1 MSDSNKVIIG
11 IDFGSSGISFAYG
24 FKSDQNK
31 NVIQGH
37 FEDQIKN
44 SKISAEIILDNNL
57 KEVLAFGTKCESY
70 ISHNEPNTYHH
81 FKQIKMNL
89 YKKNYKIKSNNQ
101 QKEVDIE
108 YIIRLI
114 LIEVKKNTIME
125 IKKTKPSIIEKDCI
139 FVISVPAI
147 WDLKSKQIMLQASQ
161 NAGLFEENEDTSTFF
176 SLEPEAASIYYNTE
190 LSNYQDVIE
199 PGCGFILCDL
209 GGGTADI
216 IAQKKVMINNKIYFD
231 ELHPPTGGSYGIQ
244 NINDNFIER
253 VIKKLFGEQNVNKLL
268 ENIKD
273 DYLEW
278 VKFEN
283 EVELF
288 KKSYNFTFIDNNI
301 KYYCINCEI
310 FQNCFDGKINI
321 EDLVNNFNQNR
332 PENLKIRIKRR
343 WNIEFPYKIMDDLM
357 EELLEGVVNY
367 IKEISNNP
375 NIKIQ
380 SLIFTGGGSLNPS
393 ITSKIEKKTASYL
406 NYIKSH
412 NPETA
417 ISMGSVKWAYD
428 KNIISKRIAKFT
440 FGVAKSLEWNEELH
454 KNGGKKIFNTLTN
467 KYDCDNLF
475 DKFITKGEEIPS
487 NKVITKYFLMDSPS
501 IIIDLYKT
509 EKENVTFCDE
519 KENGKNVTQKFGELY
534 IEVKDGFDPFEN
546 SVGVDMKMGGTFISM
561 SAIFVKTG
569 KKASTICIFDDKED
583 KKV

>member
-24 FKSDQNK
+24 FKSDQNR

-37 FEDQIKN
+37 FEDQTQGT
-44 SKISAEIILDNNL
+44 KIPAEIILDNNL

-89 YKKNYKIKSNNQ
+89 YKKNYKIKSQNQ
-101 QKEVDIE
+101 QKEVEVDIE

-114 LIEVKKNTIME
+114 LIEVKQNTITE

-147 WDLKSKQIMLQASQ
+147 WTFESKQIMLQASQ

-190 LSNYQDVIE
+190 VNSYKDVIDS
-199 PGCGFILCDL
+199 GCGFILCDM

-231 ELHPPTGGSYGIQ
+231 ELDPPTGGSYGIQ

-273 DYLEW
+273 DYHEW

-310 FQNCFDGKINI
+310 FQSCFDGKINI

-440 FGVAKSLEWNEELH
+440 LGIAISDEWNEELH

-509 EKENVTFCDE
+509 EKENVTFYDE
-519 KENGKNVTQKFGELY
+519 KENGKNVTQKIGEFT
-534 IEVKDGFDPFEN
+534 IEVKDGFDQFKN
-546 SVGVDMKMGGTFISM
+546 KVSVDMKIGGTFIEI
-561 SAIFVKTG
+561 SAIYEKTG
-569 KKASTICIFDDKED
+569 KKVNANFDCLKI
-583 KKV
+583 KK

>member
-24 FKSDQNK
+24 FISDQNR

-37 FEDQIKN
+37 FEDQVQGT
-44 SKISAEIILDNNL
+44 KIPAEIILDNNL
-57 KEVLAFGTKCESY
+57 KKVLAFGTKCESY

-89 YKKNYKIKSNNQ
+89 YKKNYKIKSQNQ
-101 QKEVDIE
+101 QKEVEVDIE

-114 LIEVKKNTIME
+114 LIEVKQNTITE

-147 WDLKSKQIMLQASQ
+147 WTFESKQIMLQASQ

-216 IAQKKVMINNKIYFD
+216 IAHKKVMIDNKIYFD
-231 ELHPPTGGSYGIQ
+231 ELYPPTGGSYGIQ

-367 IKEISNNP
+367 IKKISNNP
-375 NIKIQ
+375 
-380 SLIFTGGGSLNPS
+380 
-393 ITSKIEKKTASYL
+393 KIEKKTASYL

-440 FGVAKSLEWNEELH
+440 LGVAKTLEWNEELH
-454 KNGGKKIFNTLTN
+454 KNGGKKIFNTLTK
-467 KYDCDNLF
+467 KYDCENLF
-475 DKFITKGEEIPS
+475 EKFITKGENIPS

-519 KENGKNVTQKFGELY
+519 KENGNNVLLKIGDFI
-534 IEVKDGFDPFEN
+534 IEVNDEFDPFEN
-546 SVGVDMKMGGTFISM
+546 SVSVDMKMGGTFISM

-583 KKV
+583 NKI

>member
-24 FKSDQNK
+24 FKSDQNR

-37 FEDQIKN
+37 FEDQFQGT
-44 SKISAEIILDNNL
+44 KIPAEIILDNNL
-57 KEVLAFGTKCESY
+57 KEVLAFGTKCQSY
-70 ISHNEPNTYHH
+70 ISQNETNTYHH

-125 IKKTKPSIIEKDCI
+125 IKKTKPSITEEDCI

-147 WDLKSKQIMLQASQ
+147 WTFESKQIMLQASQ

-190 LSNYQDVIE
+190 VNSYKDVIDS
-199 PGCGFILCDL
+199 GCGFILCDM

-216 IAQKKVMINNKIYFD
+216 IAQKKVMINNQIHFE
-231 ELHPPTGGSYGIQ
+231 ELYPPTGGNFGSQ
-244 NINDNFIER
+244 QINDNFIER
-253 VIKKLFGEQNVNKLL
+253 FIKKLFMEQSVNKLL

-332 PENLKIRIKRR
+332 PENLKIRIK
-343 WNIEFPYKIMDDLM
+343 
-357 EELLEGVVNY
+357 
-367 IKEISNNP
+367 
-375 NIKIQ
+375 
-380 SLIFTGGGSLNPS
+380 
-393 ITSKIEKKTASYL
+393 
-406 NYIKSH
+406 
-412 NPETA
+412 
-417 ISMGSVKWAYD
+417 
-428 KNIISKRIAKFT
+428 
-440 FGVAKSLEWNEELH
+440 
-454 KNGGKKIFNTLTN
+454 KNGI
-467 KYDCDNLF
+467 
-475 DKFITKGEEIPS
+475 
-487 NKVITKYFLMDSPS
+487 
-501 IIIDLYKT
+501 
-509 EKENVTFCDE
+509 
-519 KENGKNVTQKFGELY
+519 
-534 IEVKDGFDPFEN
+534 
-546 SVGVDMKMGGTFISM
+546 
-561 SAIFVKTG
+561 
-569 KKASTICIFDDKED
+569 
-583 KKV
+583 